1 MATIVKMPKLG
12 LEMEQGTVLEWF
24 FRTGEEVSEGD
35 KIAEVESEKSI
46 GEVDARESGAIRRI
60 YIEAGESVP
69 PGTPIGILAD
79 SDADVS
85 ELEAE
90 AEAEL
95 EGDVD
100 DESGSDPEPTGAQAE
115 DAEATDRSEPPEPA
129 ASSADETDQ
138 IKASP
143 RAKKRA
149 EELGVDL
156 AGVDGTG
163 PMDSITADDVEAA
176 SDDGGE
182 TDQIKASP
190 RAKKR
195 AEELGVDL
203 AGVDGTGP
211 MDSITAD
218 DVEAAAETEP
228 TGIRTG
234 TSETT
239 AGRYR
244 RVTAVAGPAAGNALL
259 ETTESVRSAFE
270 EHVTVTDVLLVVTSD
285 ALADRPL
292 LNGTYTESTH
302 QVQARQDV
310 ALVTERDGEPVA
322 GVIPD
327 VETKSLTGIV
337 AEREAIEEDA
347 GGRPTFTLENTA
359 DSDADGPRLIPP
371 SVAALEVDPSGQRA
385 VPDDGGV
392 DLQPLVTASL
402 SYDTRALGR
411 REAESFLERL
421 FDSFE
426 RASELALQ
434 SYRGTE

>member
-129 ASSADETDQ
+129 ASSAD
-138 IKASP
+138 
-143 RAKKRA
+143 
-149 EELGVDL
+149 
-156 AGVDGTG
+156 
-163 PMDSITADDVEAA
+163 
-176 SDDGGE
+176 E

-371 SVAALEVDPSGQRA
+371 SVAALEVDPSGKRA

>member
-129 ASSADETDQ
+129 ASSAD
-138 IKASP
+138 
-143 RAKKRA
+143 
-149 EELGVDL
+149 
-156 AGVDGTG
+156 
-163 PMDSITADDVEAA
+163 
-176 SDDGGE
+176 E

>member
-95 EGDVD
+95 EADVD

-129 ASSADETDQ
+129 ASSAD
-138 IKASP
+138 
-143 RAKKRA
+143 
-149 EELGVDL
+149 
-156 AGVDGTG
+156 
-163 PMDSITADDVEAA
+163 
-176 SDDGGE
+176 E